1 MSLIVAG
8 RFSTFSGAERVVR
21 KFLSQGF
28 ARQNISV
35 FFVTPPGQ
43 HAQYPIGGDQYADPG
58 ARLAARGAARWMGGG
73 AAVGALAGAALYLTL
88 WRYWFIPIACL
99 SVGTYIGSLIGALR
113 RTRQQTARFAHHGR
127 DTGVMLAAHVT
138 EENAPSAVQI
148 LKQSGAADV
157 EKATGI
163 WEEGRWKDFDPCAAP
178 RTHF

>member
-8 RFSTFSGAERVVR
+8 RFSTFGEAERVAR

-28 ARQNISV
+28 AHQNVSV

-58 ARLAARGAARWMGGG
+58 AQLAARGAARWMGGG
-73 AAVGALAGAALYLTL
+73 AAVGAFVGAVLYLTL
-88 WRYWFIPIACL
+88 WRYWFIPIVCL

-113 RTRQQTARFAHHGR
+113 RTRKQTAPPMHHGR

-138 EENAPSAVQI
+138 EENVAEAVQI
-148 LKQSGAADV
+148 LKKSGAADV
-157 EKATGI
+157 EKAIGT
-163 WEEGRWKDFDPCAAP
+163 WEEGRWKDFDPCAVP
-178 RTHF
+178 RTDF